1 MENLGDRTLTMWVG
15 TPEGGILH
23 FPTYTYT
30 DMNGNGN
37 RNHVQNIQHQQR
49 LIRWFYVYYGYSKP

>member
-1 MENLGDRTLTMWVG
+1 MAFRLTMNAPNVEDNMTNLGDRDLTMWVG

-30 DMNGNGN
+30 TLNGDGN
-37 RNHVQNIQHQQR
+37 RN
-49 LIRWFYVYYGYSKP
+49 YV